1 VLPGIAHHVTQRG
14 NNRQNV
20 FFTDDERRMYL
31 DILEQTSRQFG
42 LCVHGYCLMTNH
54 VHIIAVPG
62 QEESLALGI
71 GRASLRY
78 SMAINKLHGRS
89 GHLWQDR
96 FFSCAL
102 DDKHYLDAMRYVE
115 RNPVRAKMARRA
127 WLWPWSSAAAHA
139 GKEQSAH
146 PALDMQAWAELG
158 ISAEDWRRE
167 LVEKDDESF
176 TQSMR
181 HSLRTGWPLG
191 SDSFISKLEKL
202 VGKRLRP
209 MPHGRPAKERF

>member
-14 NNRQNV
+14 NNRQDV
-20 FFTDDERRMYL
+20 FFTDEDRRMYL

-54 VHIIAVPG
+54 IHIIAVPG
-62 QEESLALGI
+62 HEESLALGI
-71 GRASLRY
+71 GRANLRY

-102 DDKHYLDAMRYVE
+102 DDRHYLDAMRYVE

-139 GKEQSAH
+139 GQEQPAH
-146 PALDMQAWAELG
+146 PVLDLQAWAALG
-158 ISAEDWRRE
+158 ISADDWRRE

-191 SDSFISKLEKL
+191 SDSFISKLETL